1 MLNCAGP
8 TGRGVSRYKTAKSHV
23 DKGKAVWV
31 NDFTIRFID
40 SDRQEAKLKH
50 ADRHVNYLKT
60 VSSGHVATLI
70 EARHIP
76 VLSYHKLL
84 VNRGTRK
91 RTEVA

>member
-1 MLNCAGP
+1 MLNCASG
-8 TGRGVSRYKTAKSHV
+8 GRGVTSRKNAEHYVSKS
-23 DKGKAVWV
+23 KAVWV
-31 NDFTIRFID
+31 NDSTISFVV
-40 SDRQEAKLKH
+40 SDYQEVKLKH

-84 VNRGTRK
+84 ANRGTRK
-91 RTEVA
+91 RTEAA